1 MAGRPDVLIADEPVS
16 ALYVS
21 AQACVLNLLRDLR
34 RGRFVD
40 VGPAEQVFENL
51 ASDYTS
57 CLLAAVLRISG

>member
-16 ALYVS
+16 ALDVS

-40 VGPAEQVFENL
+40 VGSAEQVFENP